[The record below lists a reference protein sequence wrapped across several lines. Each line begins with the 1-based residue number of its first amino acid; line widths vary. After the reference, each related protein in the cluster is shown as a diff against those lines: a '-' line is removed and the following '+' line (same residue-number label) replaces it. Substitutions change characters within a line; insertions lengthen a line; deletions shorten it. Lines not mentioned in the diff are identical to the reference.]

1 MVPNIKVNLTQTRT
15 EWTLDFA
22 SSSRTHTTE
31 HMGAWR
37 TFWWNA
43 IYCRCSSLQHLRR
56 KRACT
61 LDPQTSIE
69 SKQECNVSCLSA
81 YIPPGLSYKG
91 SLANSNV
98 QQCVDRWS
106 LYSPVPDPSSIYFK
120 ASGVW
125 NTGRLY
131 ALCWY
136 SLLIS
141 ETFLAQMFPIRL
153 FKTSEPHWSK
163 QIVF

>member
-1 MVPNIKVNLTQTRT
+1 MPSCVLLEGRSVQECVFFWKRGGYPMVPNIKVSLTQTRT
-15 EWTLDFA
+15 EWTLDSA

-31 HMGAWR
+31 HMGVWR
-37 TFWWNA
+37 TSWWNA

-98 QQCVDRWS
+98 LTGGVFTPLFLIQAPSILKPQVFETQAGCMRCAGTVCWS
-106 LYSPVPDPSSIYFK
+106 VKHF
-120 ASGVW
+120 
-125 NTGRLY
+125 
-131 ALCWY
+131 
-136 SLLIS
+136 
-141 ETFLAQMFPIRL
+141 
-153 FKTSEPHWSK
+153 
-163 QIVF
+163 